1 MKTSCIARVFAG
13 LHQPAAASPPIPL
26 QQQGI
31 RPGPHQLG
39 GCLHTDVVHHTEI
52 ERTQTIKTLPLL
64 HQRVI
69 DVDQEGVIELLPE
82 LLFQGAKAGEIDD
95 EPTAVQRSCS
105 EMDRE

>member
-13 LHQPAAASPPIPL
+13 LHQPATASPTIPL

-31 RPGPHQLG
+31 RPRPHQLG
-39 GCLHTDVVHHTEI
+39 GCLHTDVVHHPEI

-69 DVDQEGVIELLPE
+69 DINQEGVIELLPE
-82 LLFQGAKAGEIDD
+82 LLFKGAKAGEIND